1 MKNGTFTLYAID
13 TDNPGPEAHRQ
24 MYFVVW
30 GNNVTVTVCDGSD
43 LVSEVEMSREMA
55 RWTWKKAVESRS
67 WASKE
72 TWMKRTSR
80 SLSDYGLVDGDDCP
94 DSGNDESAY
103 DAEDIALQRAYNR
116 DCW

>member
-13 TDNPGPEAHRQ
+13 TDRPGPEAYSQ
-24 MYFVVW
+24 KYFVVR
-30 GNNVTVTVCDGSD
+30 GDHVVVTTCYGSD
-43 LVSEVEMSREMA
+43 LVSETEMSREDA
-55 RWTWKKAVESRS
+55 RYAWRKAVESRS
-67 WASKE
+67 WASKK

-80 SLSDYGLVDGDDCP
+80 PLSDYGLIDDDGCP

-116 DCW
+116 DY